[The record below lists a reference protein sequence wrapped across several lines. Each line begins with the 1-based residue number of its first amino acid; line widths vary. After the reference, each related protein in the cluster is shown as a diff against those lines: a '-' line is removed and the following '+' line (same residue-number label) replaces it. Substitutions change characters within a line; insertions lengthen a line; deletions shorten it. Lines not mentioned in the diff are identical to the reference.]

1 MMKKENYTCMLNT
14 AYQTTD
20 MKRVYFH
27 PTGKEIIS
35 EPRQKDCV
43 QQFLKH
49 PELQIKQGY
58 A

>member
-1 MMKKENYTCMLNT
+1 MLNT